1 MRPRRIIPVVLAA
14 VSALPYAAAADAG
27 SRAPERRTVQ
37 VGDNFFAPDKLTVTR
52 GAKVTWKWPDVAGDV
67 HDVKLRSG
75 PKGVR
80 KFQSE
85 PASSGYRYRRTLRKA
100 GTYRLICT
108 FHAQEMKMTIKVRR

>member
-1 MRPRRIIPVVLAA
+1 MTRPHIPPVAA
-14 VSALPYAAAADAG
+14 AAIAMLPCATAADAG
-27 SRAPERRTVQ
+27 TAAPQHRTVQ
-37 VGDNFFAPDKLTVTR
+37 VGDNFFAPARLTLSR
-52 GAKVTWKWPDVAGDV
+52 GAKVTWRWPDAAGDV

-85 PASSGYRYRRTLRKA
+85 PAASGYRYRRTLRKP

>member
-1 MRPRRIIPVVLAA
+1 MRRRRIVTIL
-14 VSALPYAAAADAG
+14 LAAAAVLPCAAAAG
-27 SRAPERRTVQ
+27 AGTSAPERKTVE
-37 VGDNFFAPDKLTVTR
+37 VADNFFAPDRLTVHR
-52 GAKVTWKWPDVAGDV
+52 GAKVTWKWPDAAGDV
-67 HDVKLRSG
+67 HDVKLLSG

-80 KFQSE
+80 RFQSQ